1 MPKNKILSIG
11 LLLVVLFGL
20 IYFSRSQTTNKNP
33 YTGKTFTSHAY
44 GISFSYPEN
53 YFLEEK
59 ETGTPQRSRHSIIIT
74 KDTKE
79 NRLLREGK
87 SEDRKEPTSI
97 TIDIYK
103 NFENQNAETWIKGN
117 SNSNYKLGDNE
128 IQTITV
134 SGIDALSYRW
144 NGLYGGNSIVLRH
157 KGNIVMMSVTF
168 LELSDEIVRVFESVI
183 ETLSLE

>member
-1 MPKNKILSIG
+1 MSKNKILSIA
-11 LLLVVLFGL
+11 LLLAVLSGL
-20 IYFSRSQTTNKNP
+20 IYFSRSQLINENP
-33 YTGKTFTSHAY
+33 YIGKNFISRAY
-44 GISFSYPEN
+44 GLYFSYPKD

-59 ETGTPQRSRHSIIIT
+59 ETGTPQRSRHSIVIT
-74 KDTKE
+74 KATKE
-79 NRLLREGK
+79 NELIREGAL
-87 SEDRKEPTSI
+87 ENREGPTAI

-103 NFENQNAETWIKGN
+103 NHENLSAETWVKGN

-134 SGIDALSYRW
+134 SNIDALSYRW
-144 NGLYGGNSIVLRH
+144 NGLYNGNSIVLRH

-168 LELSDEIVRVFESVI
+168 LKPSDEIVRVFESII